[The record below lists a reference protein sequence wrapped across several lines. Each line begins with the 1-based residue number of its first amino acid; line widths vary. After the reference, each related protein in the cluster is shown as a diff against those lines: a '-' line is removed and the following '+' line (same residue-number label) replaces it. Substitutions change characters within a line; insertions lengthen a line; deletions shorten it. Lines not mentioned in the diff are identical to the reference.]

1 MENGICGQGAMGI
14 CSMAWLCMGTYIERC
29 PGTSTWL
36 GHRCVPT
43 RTGTRDTAL
52 VSAGSSWCCI
62 TPQLSM
68 YLSAYSTYMASRRM
82 HAGMRN
88 GCMTR
93 CPGTA
98 LAHNTSTPQHN
109 TSCCPPSYAR
119 PPTHAADPFVFLIW
133 PSPPAASTITYV
145 ALATLGSI
153 AVAHSCCT

>member
-36 GHRCVPT
+36 SHRCVPT

-68 YLSAYSTYMASRRM
+68 YLSAYSTYIASRRM

-109 TSCCPPSYAR
+109 TSCCPPILR
-119 PPTHAADPFVFLIW
+119 PPAHARCRSIRIPD
-133 PSPPAASTITYV
+133 
-145 ALATLGSI
+145 LAISACCIYYYLRR
-153 AVAHSCCT
+153 ACHSRVDRSCP